1 MTRKYDIKYAFRKY
15 ESQGVQKTFWTTHG
29 TLWVDDT
36 GKMRIKMDSSP
47 IVGTYDGW
55 FQVFEQQTQEQREQ
69 RTQTK
74 TYPLPNDDED
84 VPF

>member
-1 MTRKYDIKYAFRKY
+1 MTKKYDIKYAFRKY

-29 TLWVDDT
+29 TLWVDDM
-36 GKMRIKMDSSP
+36 GKMKIKMDSTP
-47 IVGTYDGW
+47 VVGTYDGW

-69 RTQTK
+69 RIPIK
-74 TYPLPNDDED
+74 TYPLPNDED

>member
-1 MTRKYDIKYAFRKY
+1 MTKKYDIKYAFRKY

-36 GKMRIKMDSSP
+36 GKMKIKIDSTP
-47 IVGTYDGW
+47 VVGTYDGW

-74 TYPLPNDDED
+74 TYPLPNDDKD

>member
-1 MTRKYDIKYAFRKY
+1 MTKKYDIKYAFRKY

-36 GKMRIKMDSSP
+36 GKMKIKMDSSP

-55 FQVFEQQTQEQREQ
+55 FQVFEQQSQEQKEQ

-74 TYPLPNDDED
+74 TYPLPNDED

>member
-1 MTRKYDIKYAFRKY
+1 MRKYDIKYAFRKY

-29 TLWVDDT
+29 TLWVDDY
-36 GKMRIKMDSSP
+36 GKMKIKMDSSP

-55 FQVFEQQTQEQREQ
+55 FQVFEQQSQEQREQ

>member
-1 MTRKYDIKYAFRKY
+1 MTKKYDIKYAFRKY

-29 TLWVDDT
+29 TLWVEDT
-36 GKMRIKMDSSP
+36 GKMKIKIDSTP
-47 IVGTYDGW
+47 VVGTYDGW